1 VVIGGKTCGSPP
13 NALNMVDE
21 AEDLMKDYDKK
32 VKDAT
37 KKLEKYQDKTFSIIR
52 WQGNNAALILKE
64 LPAGRA
70 LTDLGLKRP
79 PAQDREGKGHS
90 EPVSQENLS
99 DIDADYIFFGT
110 LGGSSVGNTQAGGSV
125 DTEGAK
131 EAIAEATKVPGFED
145 LYAYQEDHII
155 PVDGSLWTS
164 TGGVLLMNTIVDQ
177 VVEFLV

>member
-1 VVIGGKTCGSPP
+1 
-13 NALNMVDE
+13 M
-21 AEDLMKDYDKK
+21 
-32 VKDAT
+32 
-37 KKLEKYQDKTFSIIR
+37 
-52 WQGNNAALILKE
+52 
-64 LPAGRA
+64 
-70 LTDLGLKRP
+70 
-79 PAQDREGKGHS
+79 
-90 EPVSQENLS
+90 SQENLS

-110 LGGSSVGNTQAGGSV
+110 LGGSSVGNIQAGGSV